1 MGKLGAGITDW
12 LAEQKKREEINRL
25 KRQIEEINSEIR
37 NMLELKQSYYDCKN
51 AINTSLDSWNQ
62 AYEAYKGIDLAPD
75 IQVPESFEGVAA
87 KQLALDVPTTVTEMA
102 DSAQKVG
109 GLLSG
114 IDDQITKLTAYIEK
128 LNGQIRGLQA
138 QIAAIS

>member
-1 MGKLGAGITDW
+1 MKIADW

-25 KRQIEEINSEIR
+25 KRQIEEINQEIR
-37 NMLELKQSYYDCKN
+37 VMLELKQSYYDCKS

-62 AYEAYKGIDLAPD
+62 AYTAYKGIDLAPD
-75 IQVPESFEGVAA
+75 IQAPGSFEGVAA
-87 KQLALDVPTTVTEMA
+87 KQLARDIPAMVTEVE

-109 GLLSG
+109 GLPSG
-114 IDDQITKLTAYIEK
+114 IDDQITKLGSYIEK

-138 QIAAIS
+138 QIDAIS

>member
-1 MGKLGAGITDW
+1 MGITDW
-12 LAEQKKREEINRL
+12 LAEQRKREEINRL
-25 KRQIEEINSEIR
+25 KRQIDEINSEIR
-37 NMLELKQSYYDCKN
+37 IMLELKQSYYDCKN

-62 AYEAYKGIDLAPD
+62 AYETYNGIDLAPD

-87 KQLALDVPTTVTEMA
+87 QQLALDVTLTVTEIA

-109 GLLSG
+109 GLISG